1 MSLQNKERDRLENL
15 HKESLVMLKII
26 HFNTFK
32 KLFEILAVSC
42 GNVAL
47 VFTKDSLLMNTLNEV
62 QSYIIHMNL
71 NCKEKMIYHFNQ
83 QTVLYL
89 NCKEF
94 YNDAL
99 RHKDKKSILY
109 LYVLKQTPTNFNLTF
124 LSGEGEC
131 SSSFVFRS
139 LAENMVKKYS
149 FPKFQFSVSCT
160 MKSQLFHR
168 LIGERKKTD
177 FFELLMKGKTIQFI
191 SESKLSCKRHDVLF
205 ESDKSVLFT
214 KSNNE
219 DDNNS
224 ELWTDGVKNTD
235 PDIFDS
241 EIPFSFGNF
250 SCRKINNFYKLP
262 SISEHVTLHLNC
274 DKADSP
280 LTCEYHIGG
289 SLGKLF
295 LFFAAEKNK
304 NIIPPPTLSSLVANS
319 KLLHSLATNDR

>member
-1 MSLQNKERDRLENL
+1 MTLQNQERERLENL
-15 HKESLVMLKII
+15 HKESLIMLKII
-26 HFNTFK
+26 HFSTFK
-32 KLFEILAVSC
+32 KMFEILAVSC
-42 GNVAL
+42 GNVSL
-47 VFTKDSLLMNTLNEV
+47 VFTKDSLLMNTLNEM
-62 QSYIIHMNL
+62 QKYIIHLNL
-71 NCKEKMIYHFNQ
+71 NCREKMIYHFNQ

-99 RHKDKKSILY
+99 IHKDKKSILY
-109 LYVLKQTPTNFNLTF
+109 LYVLKETPTNFNLTF

-139 LAENMVKKYS
+139 LSENMVKKYS

-177 FFELLMKGKTIQFI
+177 VFELLMKGKTIQFI
-191 SESKLSCKRHDVLF
+191 SESKLSCKRHDILF
-205 ESDKSVLFT
+205 ESNKSVLFT
-214 KSNNE
+214 NNKE
-219 DDNNS
+219 NINS
-224 ELWTDGVKNTD
+224 ELWTDGLQNTD

-241 EIPFSFGNF
+241 ERPFSFGTF

-274 DKADSP
+274 DKPDSP

-289 SLGKLF
+289 NLGKLF
-295 LFFAAEKNK
+295 LFFATEKKKSISPNLPLFK
-304 NIIPPPTLSSLVANS
+304 TLPLFNNEDTDE
-319 KLLHSLATNDR
+319 KIF